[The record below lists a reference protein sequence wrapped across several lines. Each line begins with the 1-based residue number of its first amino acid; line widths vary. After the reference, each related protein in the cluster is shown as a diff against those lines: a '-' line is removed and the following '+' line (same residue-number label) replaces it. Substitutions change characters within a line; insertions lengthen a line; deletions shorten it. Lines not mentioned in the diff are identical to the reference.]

1 MFASSNQPNC
11 HQYTKA
17 QNSTK
22 SLAYKAFG
30 VIWCVCD
37 LVAYIFFIPLILV
50 SVNTKFSSYPQDP
63 S

>member
-30 VIWCVCD
+30 VIWCVGD
-37 LVAYIFFIPLILV
+37 LVAYIFFIPLILC
-50 SVNTKFSSYPQDP
+50 KCKY
-63 S
+63 